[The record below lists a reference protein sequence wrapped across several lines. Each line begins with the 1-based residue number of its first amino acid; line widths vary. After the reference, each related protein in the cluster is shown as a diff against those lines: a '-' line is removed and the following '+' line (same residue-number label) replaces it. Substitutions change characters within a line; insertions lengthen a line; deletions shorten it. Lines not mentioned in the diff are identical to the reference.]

1 MNYINDNRIRAEFF
15 GTMVLVLVG
24 CSSIVLTGLGG
35 AFPLAALP
43 IGLAFGL
50 AVTAMAYTIGPI
62 SGSSCHINPAVT
74 AAFWSAGRISG
85 ADAIAYV
92 IAQFIGAIVGAI
104 LLIIIV
110 KGKVGGY
117 SVSGN
122 GLGETTWGTF
132 GVWAAIVAEFLGTM
146 IFTLVILASTGPK
159 GTGSAA
165 MAGLI
170 IGITLMILHLAF
182 ISVSGTSVNPARS
195 FGPALFVGHKA
206 FGQLWMYLIVP
217 TLGGLFAGWLV
228 KSKTLDV

>member
-1 MNYINDNRIRAEFF
+1 MNYISDYRLRAEFF

-24 CSSIVLTGLGG
+24 CASIVLTGLGG
-35 AFPLAALP
+35 AFPMAALP

-50 AVTAMAYTIGPI
+50 AWTAMVYTIGPI
-62 SGSSCHINPAVT
+62 SGCHINPAVT

-92 IAQFIGAIVGAI
+92 VAQFIGAIVGAI

-122 GLGETTWGTF
+122 GLGETTWGTY

-146 IFTLVILASTGPK
+146 IFTLVILSATGEK
-159 GTGSAA
+159 GFGVMT
-165 MAGLI
+165 GLI
-170 IGITLMILHLAF
+170 IGTTLMILHLAF
-182 ISVSGTSVNPARS
+182 VSVSGASFNPARS
-195 FGPALFVGHKA
+195 FGPAIFVGHKA
-206 FGQLWMYLIVP
+206 FGQAWMYLIIP
-217 TLGGLFAGWLV
+217 TLGGLFAGWLA
-228 KSKTLDV
+228 KSKT

>member
-1 MNYINDNRIRAEFF
+1 MNYIGDSRLRAEFF

-24 CSSIVLTGLGG
+24 CSSIVLTGLGS

-50 AVTAMAYTIGPI
+50 AFTAMVYTVGPI
-62 SGSSCHINPAVT
+62 SGCHINPAVT

-92 IAQFIGAIVGAI
+92 VAQFIGAIVGAI

-122 GLGETTWGTF
+122 GLGETTWGTY
-132 GVWAAIVAEFLGTM
+132 GVWAAIVAEFLGTV
-146 IFTLVILASTGPK
+146 IFTLVILAATGEK
-159 GTGSAA
+159 GFGV

-170 IGITLMILHLAF
+170 IGTTLMILHLAF
-182 ISVSGTSVNPARS
+182 ISVSGASFNPARS
-195 FGPALFVGHKA
+195 FGPAMFVGHKA
-206 FGQLWMYLIVP
+206 FGQVWMYLIIP
-217 TLGGLFAGWLV
+217 ILGGLFAGWLV
-228 KSKTLDV
+228 KSKNLEERTS

>member
-1 MNYINDNRIRAEFF
+1 MQEEGRMNYLGDYRLRSEFF

-50 AVTAMAYTIGPI
+50 AWTAMVYTVGPI
-62 SGSSCHINPAVT
+62 SGCHINPAVT

-85 ADAIAYV
+85 ADAISYV
-92 IAQFIGAIVGAI
+92 VAQFIGAIVGAI

-117 SVSGN
+117 SVSNN
-122 GLGETTWGTF
+122 GLGETTWGAY

-146 IFTLVILASTGPK
+146 IFTLVILTATGPK
-159 GTGSAA
+159 GPGAI
-165 MAGLI
+165 AGLI
-170 IGITLMILHLAF
+170 IGTTLVILHLAF

-206 FGQLWMYLIVP
+206 FGQVWMYLIIP

-228 KSKTLDV
+228 KSKTL

>member
-1 MNYINDNRIRAEFF
+1 MNYIGDSRLRAEFF

-24 CSSIVLTGLGG
+24 CSSIVLTGLGS

-50 AVTAMAYTIGPI
+50 AFTAMVYTVGPI
-62 SGSSCHINPAVT
+62 SGCHINPAVT

-92 IAQFIGAIVGAI
+92 VAQFIGAIVGAI

-122 GLGETTWGTF
+122 GLGETTWGTY

-146 IFTLVILASTGPK
+146 IFTLVILAATGEK
-159 GTGSAA
+159 GFGV

-170 IGITLMILHLAF
+170 IGTTLMILHLAF
-182 ISVSGTSVNPARS
+182 ISVSGASFNPARS
-195 FGPALFVGHKA
+195 FGPAIFVGHKA
-206 FGQLWMYLIVP
+206 FGQVWMYLIIT

-228 KSKTLDV
+228 KPKSLEERTS